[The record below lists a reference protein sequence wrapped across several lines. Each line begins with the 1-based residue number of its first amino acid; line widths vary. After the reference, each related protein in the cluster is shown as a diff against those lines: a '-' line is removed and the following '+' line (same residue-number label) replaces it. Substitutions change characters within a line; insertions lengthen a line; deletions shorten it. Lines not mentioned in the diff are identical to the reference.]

1 MHYGQ
6 RMRVIAGSAKGRRL
20 ATSRGSAVRPTA
32 DKVKGALF
40 NILASRFDI
49 EATHLLDLFA
59 GSGALGI
66 EALSRGAAAVTFV
79 EQSATSARVLR
90 DNLERCGF
98 NARARVLQMPVQR
111 ALAQLARAGA
121 RFDGVLA
128 DPPYGQGLVTRT
140 LGDLATHGLAKTGG
154 WVVIEHHIDEEPP
167 TMCGPLRLTQ
177 ERRYGKTGLALF
189 VADEAMPAAHKDEKQ
204 IVSAVY
210 PGSFDPITNGHLDII
225 RRAVNVFDRV
235 IVAVAATS
243 SDPHKDGS
251 LFTADERVS
260 MISDALADTGGRA
273 SADKFTGLL
282 VDYCDRIGA
291 RVIIRGLRAVSDF
304 EYEFQMAMMN
314 RHMKPHIETFFMA
327 AGPKHFY
334 TASRLVKQ
342 VASLGGNVR
351 ELLPEAV
358 YQRLLAKVGVKR

>member
-1 MHYGQ
+1 
-6 RMRVIAGSAKGRRL
+6 MRVIAGSAKGRRL
-20 ATSRGSAVRPTA
+20 GAGRGMAVRPTA

-49 EATHLLDLFA
+49 DATQLLDLFA

-79 EQSATSARVLR
+79 EQSAASARVLR
-90 DNLERCGF
+90 ENLQRCGF
-98 NARARVLQMPVQR
+98 NAQAHVLQMPVRR
-111 ALAQLARAGA
+111 ALAQLEHGGA
-121 RFDGVLA
+121 RVDGVFA
-128 DPPYGQGLVTRT
+128 DPPYGHGLVQQT
-140 LGDLATHGLAKTGG
+140 LAAVAAHAVLKPGG
-154 WVVIEHHIDEEPP
+154 WLVIEHHVDEAPP
-167 TMCGPLRLTQ
+167 ASCGTLRLTQ
-177 ERRYGKTGLALF
+177 ARRYGKTGLALF
-189 VADEAMPAAHKDEKQ
+189 VADEHMPAAPQDDTQ
-204 IVSAVY
+204 IVRAVY
-210 PGSFDPITNGHLDII
+210 PGSFDPITNGHLDVV
-225 RRAVNVFDRV
+225 RRAVTVFDQV

-251 LFTADERVS
+251 LFTADERVAL
-260 MISDALADTGGRA
+260 IRDALADTGGRA
-273 SADKFTGLL
+273 IADKFSGLL
-282 VDYCDRIGA
+282 VDYCDRVGA

-327 AGPKHFY
+327 AGAKHFY

-342 VASLGGNVR
+342 VARLGGDVR

-358 YQRLLAKVGVKR
+358 YRRLLDKVGRK